1 MTSTPRI
8 TNAVLQERQVQQHT
22 QVMLSLARVE
32 DKLTTF
38 CQRQQDAEVSSVEDR
53 ARITAVETQQET
65 MKTDLAG
72 VRARTLK
79 LIVAV
84 ALLSGAS
91 SVAVDRFVGVLFP

>member
-32 DKLTTF
+32 DKLTTL
-38 CQRQQDAEVSSVEDR
+38 CQRVQDAEVASVEDR
-53 ARITAVETQQET
+53 ARIAAIETQQET

-72 VRARTLK
+72 VKTRTLR
-79 LIVAV
+79 LIIAI

-91 SVAVDRFVGVLFP
+91 SAAVSSFLGLLL

>member
-1 MTSTPRI
+1 MPTPRI

-38 CQRQQDAEVSSVEDR
+38 CQRVQEAEITSVEDR

-65 MKTDLAG
+65 MKTGLAS
-72 VRARTLK
+72 VKARTWRLV
-79 LIVAV
+79 VAV
-84 ALLSGAS
+84 AVLGGAA
-91 SVAVDRFVGVLFP
+91 SVAVDKLIGLFL